1 MFIISSI
8 QFTVA
13 SYIYNIELGTVSI
26 IKALLMFIIVLNI

>member
-13 SYIYNIELGTVSI
+13 SYIYNIEFGTVSI
-26 IKALLMFIIVLNI
+26 IRALLMFIIIRNI